1 METRGPFG
9 HNLDLFGESDDVVW
23 NEKSADK
30 NVTWHDHVDY
40 TSHGDFHFLFTHAFP
55 VRLTNYV
62 PHDLLI
68 IHESSLRNALSS
80 SLYNLPVNAVL
91 SLPRQ
96 SSGSA
101 PHTQGYCAGWASK
114 IGHIRM
120 YIKYFPPVSPEKYDA
135 FVQDLEEQ
143 FETRLAHRRQYV
155 SSGAKPHIGL
165 LPHTENAL
173 GAPPHIILVEPSESD
188 SIGDPLHTTA
198 SGIKPTTKEM
208 P

>member
-1 METRGPFG
+1 MSLFSHYHCTISPLMRGPCSQ
-9 HNLDLFGESDDVVW
+9 LWTRAAYAS
-23 NEKSADK
+23 
-30 NVTWHDHVDY
+30 
-40 TSHGDFHFLFTHAFP
+40 
-55 VRLTNYV
+55 
-62 PHDLLI
+62 I
-68 IHESSLRNALSS
+68 LRRMAQQNRS
-80 SLYNLPVNAVL
+80 
-91 SLPRQ
+91 
-96 SSGSA
+96 
-101 PHTQGYCAGWASK
+101 
-114 IGHIRM
+114 M

-188 SIGDPLHTTA
+188 STGDPLHTTA